1 MTTVLRV
8 ESVTVA
14 VSGHVLVRELSTEVP
29 AGRMLAV
36 TGPPASGKSLLLQ
49 TVAAE
54 RAPMSGRVVLGER
67 PTSHPEVR
75 ADTGYVPQTIQ
86 VLDALTAAE
95 NVALPLLARKVPAEE
110 AWKRAEE
117 QLGRLDLNTA
127 LWHNLAEQL
136 SGGQRQRVA
145 FARATVYRP
154 QLLVADDPTSELDSA
169 SAELV
174 VSVMRDLAG
183 AGSVIVLA
191 TSDPELAARADLRLD
206 LGDLAGIP
214 APAAGL

>member
-1 MTTVLRV
+1 
-8 ESVTVA
+8 
-14 VSGHVLVRELSTEVP
+14 
-29 AGRMLAV
+29 
-36 TGPPASGKSLLLQ
+36 
-49 TVAAE
+49 
-54 RAPMSGRVVLGER
+54 
-67 PTSHPEVR
+67 VR

>member
-1 MTTVLRV
+1 MTTVLRL
-8 ESVTVA
+8 EDVTVA
-14 VSGHVLVRELSTEVP
+14 VGGHVLVRELRTEVP
-29 AGRMLAV
+29 AGRVLAV

-54 RAPMSGRVVLGER
+54 RAPASGRVMLGKR
-67 PTSHPEVR
+67 RTSDPVVQTQ
-75 ADTGYVPQTIQ
+75 TGYLAQTIQ
-86 VLDALTAAE
+86 VLDALTAVE
-95 NVALPLLARKVPAEE
+95 NVALPLLARSAPAAQ
-110 AWKRAEE
+110 AWTRAEE
-117 QLGRLDLNTA
+117 QLGRLDLNVA

-145 FARATVYRP
+145 FARATVHRP

-191 TSDPELAARADLRLD
+191 TSDPELAGRADLRLD
-206 LGDLAGIP
+206 LGDLVGIAAP
-214 APAAGL
+214 PAAL